1 MEGLIS
7 LIVQVYNKEDKVEKC
22 IKSILNQ
29 TYKKIEIIM
38 IDDGSTDKTLEICR
52 KIEKTDN
59 RIKLIYKENEGVSAT
74 RNLGIE
80 IAKGEFIQFVDS
92 DDELERNMCE
102 LLVKKMQKEHLDMV
116 MCGYK
121 VLKGEKVIEKELLC
135 EEKEEKEKMDYLYEN
150 YFLNPIWNK
159 IYLHNKIKNKFMPNL
174 SIGEDLLFNL
184 DYMQNINKIGYIEKA
199 LYKYKNNDS
208 NTSLSKKYQEEMP
221 EIALK
226 MYFEM
231 KKFYIEKLKNNEYTA
246 IKKVLKENSIN
257 IFSSIANN
265 NQFDFTE
272 KKQRISKI
280 LENSNYSE
288 LYDLCL
294 FKSLEE
300 IILNR
305 LIKKEKMNSLVYF
318 FKVKN
323 VIRKII
329 LKHRNR
335 REY

>member
-7 LIVQVYNKEDKVEKC
+7 LIVPIYNKEDKVEKC

-52 KIEKTDN
+52 KIEKTDD
-59 RIKLIYKENEGVSAT
+59 RIRLIYKENEGVSAT

-80 IAKGEFIQFVDS
+80 MAKGEFVQFVDS
-92 DDELERNMCE
+92 DDELEKNMCE

-116 MCGYK
+116 ICGYK
-121 VLKGEKVIEKELLC
+121 VLKGEKVIEKKLTC
-135 EEKEEKEKMDYLYEN
+135 QKKEEKEKFDYLYQN

-159 IYLHNKIKNKFMPNL
+159 IYLRNKIANKFITNL

-184 DYMQNINKIGYIEKA
+184 EYIKNTNKIGYIEKT
-199 LYKYKNNDS
+199 LYKYKNND
-208 NTSLSKKYQEEMP
+208 NETSLSKKYQEDMP

-231 KKFYIEKLKNNEYTA
+231 KKFYAEKLKSHEYSA
-246 IKKVLKENSIN
+246 IKKVLKENTIN
-257 IFSSIANN
+257 IFNSIANST
-265 NQFDFTE
+265 QFDFNE
-272 KKQRISKI
+272 KKQRIKKI
-280 LENSNYSE
+280 IENSNYSE

-294 FKSLEE
+294 FKSLKE

-305 LIKKEKMNSLVYF
+305 LIKKEKIKSLIYF
-318 FKVKN
+318 LKLKN
-323 VIRKII
+323 IIKKII
-329 LKHRNR
+329 LKYKTR